1 MENIFEIIRTELE
14 ELAKEHR
21 VAASNERLWAKGAS
35 NAEAVE
41 MHEDNAIVN
50 SKIADIY
57 SKLAANVYSVVE
69 TYGDYYD
76 E

>member
-14 ELAKEHR
+14 ELAEEHR
-21 VAASNERLWAKGAS
+21 VAASNERLWAKGAP

-41 MHEDNAIVN
+41 MHEDNAIAN
-50 SKIADIY
+50 SQIADIY
-57 SKLAANVYSVVE
+57 NKLAANVYSVVE